1 MVYLWAVRPLE
12 TDVGTKHPE
21 GSNRDILHT
30 SLEMTIPSPWKQ
42 CQDGFSTLCQVLA
55 PNPSEMG
62 FMELQNGWDW
72 GGGGLKE
79 HPFPPPYHRQV
90 HLPLEFNPK
99 IQRLSL
105 QKGLTENS
113 QQLDSSNLE
122 HSWTQIKA
130 PAKRSS
136 HLQGWL
142 FYTEAKPQTAGT
154 RHRGASE
161 TCNCLQ
167 EYFIFYIVILIV
179 LLYLFNLLLYYYL
192 WEQEE
197 NIRLMML
204 SQLTE
209 LCPSRQ
215 RASNDQGKFFSAH
228 QFSIN

>member
-21 GSNRDILHT
+21 GSNRNILHR

-42 CQDGFSTLCQVLA
+42 CQDGFSTLCQVLV

-62 FMELQNGWDW
+62 FIEPQKGWGWD
-72 GGGGLKE
+72 GGGLIE
-79 HPFPPPYHRQV
+79 HPVPPPYHRQG

-105 QKGLTENS
+105 QKGLTDNS
-113 QQLDSSNLE
+113 QQLHSSNLE
-122 HSWTQIKA
+122 HSWAQIKA

-154 RHRGASE
+154 RHGGGVRPAIACRNISF
-161 TCNCLQ
+161 
-167 EYFIFYIVILIV
+167 FI
-179 LLYLFNLLLYYYL
+179 LLFLLCYC
-192 WEQEE
+192 
-197 NIRLMML
+197 I
-204 SQLTE
+204 
-209 LCPSRQ
+209 
-215 RASNDQGKFFSAH
+215 
-228 QFSIN
+228 